1 MMLKLLTYFN
11 YVLKKSSI
19 EIGDVEISQTST
31 EIDIEDSARSLNNM
45 ENISDEAQFTQ
56 ILSEKA
62 INFVKTRSLK
72 WKVIIIII

>member
-11 YVLKKSSI
+11 YVLKNSSI

-31 EIDIEDSARSLNNM
+31 EIDIKDTARSLNNI
-45 ENISDEAQFTQ
+45 ENMSDEDQFTR
-56 ILSEKA
+56 ILSKKV

-72 WKVIIIII
+72 WKVSD